1 MHKLIGASLIL
12 LFLSIMQTNAFAETL
27 KCDFKDQKIEGVDSI
42 VISEKNLVINETLN
56 IPLEQSRIRCAN
68 FGRQKRFD
76 GEASGFQVVL
86 KTCSSDADRE
96 GHLIDARNA
105 KVAEVIC
112 EKI

>member
-1 MHKLIGASLIL
+1 MQKLIGASLIL
-12 LFLSIMQTNAFAETL
+12 LVLSVLQTNAFAETL
-27 KCDFKDQKIEGVDSI
+27 KCDFKDHRIEGIDSI
-42 VISEKNLVINETLN
+42 VISETNLVINDSVN

-68 FGRQKRFD
+68 FGKQKRFD

-96 GHLIDARNA
+96 GHLIDAKNS
-105 KVAEVIC
+105 KVAEVFC